1 MKRMLVNATQ
11 PEELRVALVDGQSIY
26 DFDLEQLGQER
37 KKSNIY
43 KAKVS
48 RIEPSLGAAF
58 VDFGAERHGFLPI
71 KEVAKDSSKNKKGK
85 QSINEYLSQGQEIIV
100 QVDKEERGNKGAALS
115 TFISLPGHYLVLMPN
130 SPEAGGVSRSLEGKD
145 RDQVRDNLRALNKPE
160 DMGVIVRT
168 AAAGISLEELQ
179 WDLDYLLGLWD
190 AIQEAN
196 QQRKAPFLIY
206 RDDDLITR
214 SLRDFLRDDIT
225 EVLIDTD
232 EAFEQAH
239 DFASR
244 LAPDF
249 IDRIKRYDESIPL
262 FTRYQIESQI
272 ETAYQ
277 REVTLENGGSISID
291 QTEALVCI
299 DINSAKATGGSDIE
313 ETAVKTN
320 LVAAK
325 EIAKQLRLRDV
336 GGLIVI
342 DFIDMQSFKNKR
354 AVEDMV
360 NKSIEIDRAKIQ
372 VGRISR
378 FGLLEMSRQRLRPSL
393 EERWTQDISSLS
405 TAVLRLIEEE
415 SSKKMSGE
423 VRAVVSSDMSVFL
436 LNERRGRINEIE
448 EKTKVRVVIVSDP
461 SRSDNRFEVT
471 RIKKNE
477 KSKETSYEIQE
488 SVSDEHSSNYKVT
501 KQEKAAVNFKPPKK
515 PKRKGKGFFRK
526 IIETITGEEDDNK
539 KESSK
544 SSTTRKNQPKR
555 RNPQQKRTAGSRP
568 RKSNNRN
575 PKKIVDKNKKNDNKT
590 PTKEVNKESNKKPSR
605 KATSNKASSNKSSD
619 TRKESKPKL
628 KSKEDTKPK
637 SNGPKESNKKL
648 PPVAKKGP
656 ISKNK
661 PEEKLKNKVEKK
673 DKVSSVKKET
683 EKKEKTPTTKKELEN
698 KEQSQ
703 KKKSGKDWG
712 VASNDPRKK

>member
-43 KAKVS
+43 KARVS
-48 RIEPSLGAAF
+48 RIEQSLGAAF

-71 KEVAKDSSKNKKGK
+71 KELAPEYLKNKRGK
-85 QSINEYLSQGQEIIV
+85 NNISECLTQGQEIIV

-130 SPEAGGVSRSLEGKD
+130 NSEAGGVSRSLEGKE
-145 RDQVRDNLRALNKPE
+145 RDKVRENLKALKRPDN
-160 DMGVIVRT
+160 MGVIVRT
-168 AAAGISLEELQ
+168 AAAGASLEELQ
-179 WDLDYLLGLWD
+179 WDLDYLLSIWD

-196 QQRKAPFLIY
+196 QQKKAPFLIY
-206 RDDDLITR
+206 RDDDLISR

-232 EAFEQAH
+232 EAFEQAQ

-244 LAPDF
+244 LTPEYLE
-249 IDRIKRYDESIPL
+249 RIKRYDESIPL

-277 REVTLENGGSISID
+277 REVTLQNGGSISID

-313 ETAVKTN
+313 ETALKTN
-320 LVAAK
+320 LEAAK

-336 GGLIVI
+336 GGLLVI

-448 EKTKVRVVIVSDP
+448 ERTDVRVVIVSDP
-461 SRSDNRFEVT
+461 SRADNRFEVT

-477 KSKETSYEIQE
+477 KSKESSYEIQE
-488 SVSDEHSSNYKVT
+488 SLNEDTNLGYKVS
-501 KQEKAAVNFKPPKK
+501 KQEKAAVSIKPPKK
-515 PKRKGKGFFRK
+515 PKKKGKGFIRK
-526 IIETITGEEDDNK
+526 IIETLTGEEDKSKNK
-539 KESSK
+539 KETKSK
-544 SSTTRKNQPKR
+544 SNQRKRKQTNKPRANKK
-555 RNPQQKRTAGSRP
+555 PHPRTANQR
-568 RKSNNRN
+568 
-575 PKKIVDKNKKNDNKT
+575 NKKAENSKDTKKKGNVKKAAQSKGKKEEKKT
-590 PTKEVNKESNKKPSR
+590 PASKTKKPTSQSKKPVKDKTDSNKKTLP
-605 KATSNKASSNKSSD
+605 KKKEQNKAAD
-619 TRKESKPKL
+619 KL
-628 KSKEDTKPK
+628 
-637 SNGPKESNKKL
+637 
-648 PPVAKKGP
+648 
-656 ISKNK
+656 
-661 PEEKLKNKVEKK
+661 EKK
-673 DKVSSVKKET
+673 DKKTPNKTKDKVEKQNVSLKES
-683 EKKEKTPTTKKELEN
+683 KEKEEPIKKVE
-698 KEQSQ
+698 

>member
-26 DFDLEQLGQER
+26 DFDLEQIGQER

-43 KAKVS
+43 KARVS
-48 RIEPSLGAAF
+48 RIEQSLGAAF

-71 KEVAKDSSKNKKGK
+71 KELAPEYLKNKRGK
-85 QSINEYLSQGQEIIV
+85 NNISDCLTQGQEIIV

-130 SPEAGGVSRSLEGKD
+130 NSEAGGVSRSLEGKE
-145 RDQVRDNLRALNKPE
+145 RDKVRENLKALKRPDN
-160 DMGVIVRT
+160 MGVIVRT
-168 AAAGISLEELQ
+168 AAAGASLEELQ
-179 WDLDYLLGLWD
+179 WDLDYLLNIWD

-206 RDDDLITR
+206 RDDDLISR

-232 EAFEQAH
+232 EAFEQAQ

-244 LAPDF
+244 LTPEYLE
-249 IDRIKRYDESIPL
+249 RIKRYDESIPL

-277 REVTLENGGSISID
+277 REVTLQNGGSISID

-313 ETAVKTN
+313 ETALKTN
-320 LVAAK
+320 LEAAK

-336 GGLIVI
+336 GGLLVI

-448 EKTKVRVVIVSDP
+448 ERTDVRVVIVSDP
-461 SRSDNRFEVT
+461 SRADNRFEVT

-477 KSKETSYEIQE
+477 KSTESSYEIQE
-488 SVSDEHSSNYKVT
+488 SLNEDTNLGYKVS
-501 KQEKAAVNFKPPKK
+501 KQEKAAVSIKPPKK
-515 PKRKGKGFFRK
+515 PKKKGKGFIRK
-526 IIETITGEEDDNK
+526 IIETLTGEEDESKNK
-539 KESSK
+539 KETKSK
-544 SSTTRKNQPKR
+544 SNQRKRKQTNKPRANKK
-555 RNPQQKRTAGSRP
+555 PHPRTANQR
-568 RKSNNRN
+568 
-575 PKKIVDKNKKNDNKT
+575 NKKAENSKDTKKKGNVKKAAQSKGKKEEKKT
-590 PTKEVNKESNKKPSR
+590 PASKAKKPTSQSKKPVKDKTDSNKKPLP
-605 KATSNKASSNKSSD
+605 KKKEQNKAPD
-619 TRKESKPKL
+619 
-628 KSKEDTKPK
+628 
-637 SNGPKESNKKL
+637 
-648 PPVAKKGP
+648 
-656 ISKNK
+656 
-661 PEEKLKNKVEKK
+661 KVEKK
-673 DKVSSVKKET
+673 DKKTPNKTKDKVEKQNVSLKES
-683 EKKEKTPTTKKELEN
+683 KEKEEPIKKVE
-698 KEQSQ
+698 

>member
-43 KAKVS
+43 KARVS
-48 RIEPSLGAAF
+48 RIEQSLGAAF

-71 KEVAKDSSKNKKGK
+71 KELAPEYLKNKRGK
-85 QSINEYLSQGQEIIV
+85 NNISDCLTQGQEIIV

-130 SPEAGGVSRSLEGKD
+130 NSEAGGVSRSLEGKE
-145 RDQVRDNLRALNKPE
+145 RDKVRENLKALKRPDN
-160 DMGVIVRT
+160 MGVIVRT
-168 AAAGISLEELQ
+168 AAAGASLEELQ
-179 WDLDYLLGLWD
+179 WDLDYLLSIWD

-206 RDDDLITR
+206 RDDDLISR

-232 EAFEQAH
+232 EAFEQAQ

-244 LAPDF
+244 LTPEYLE
-249 IDRIKRYDESIPL
+249 RIKRYDESIPL

-277 REVTLENGGSISID
+277 REVTLQNGGSISID

-313 ETAVKTN
+313 ETALKTN
-320 LVAAK
+320 LEAAK

-336 GGLIVI
+336 GGLLVI

-448 EKTKVRVVIVSDP
+448 ERTDVRVVIVSDP
-461 SRSDNRFEVT
+461 SRADNRFEVT

-477 KSKETSYEIQE
+477 KSKESSYEIQE
-488 SVSDEHSSNYKVT
+488 SLNEDTNLGYKVS
-501 KQEKAAVNFKPPKK
+501 KQEKAAVSIKPPKK
-515 PKRKGKGFFRK
+515 PKKKGKGFIRK
-526 IIETITGEEDDNK
+526 IIETLTGEEDKSKNK
-539 KESSK
+539 KETKSK
-544 SSTTRKNQPKR
+544 SNQRKRKQTNKPRANKK
-555 RNPQQKRTAGSRP
+555 PHPRTANQR
-568 RKSNNRN
+568 
-575 PKKIVDKNKKNDNKT
+575 NKKAENSKDTKKKGNVKKAAQSKGKKEEKKSPASKAKKPTSQSKKPVKDKT
-590 PTKEVNKESNKKPSR
+590 DSNKKPLP
-605 KATSNKASSNKSSD
+605 KKKEQNKAPD
-619 TRKESKPKL
+619 
-628 KSKEDTKPK
+628 
-637 SNGPKESNKKL
+637 
-648 PPVAKKGP
+648 
-656 ISKNK
+656 
-661 PEEKLKNKVEKK
+661 KVEKK
-673 DKVSSVKKET
+673 DKKTPNKTKDKVEKQNVSLKES
-683 EKKEKTPTTKKELEN
+683 KEKEEPIKKVE
-698 KEQSQ
+698 

>member
-26 DFDLEQLGQER
+26 DFDIEQIGQER

-43 KAKVS
+43 KARVS
-48 RIEPSLGAAF
+48 RIEQSLGAAF
-58 VDFGAERHGFLPI
+58 VDFGAERHGFLPM
-71 KEVAKDSSKNKKGK
+71 KELAPQYLKNKKGK
-85 QSINEYLSQGQEIIV
+85 NNISDCLTQGQEIIV

-130 SPEAGGVSRSLEGKD
+130 NAEAGGVSRSLEGKE
-145 RDQVRDNLRALNKPE
+145 RDKVRENLKALKRPDN
-160 DMGVIVRT
+160 MGIIVRT
-168 AAAGISLEELQ
+168 AAAGVSLEELQ
-179 WDLDYLLGLWD
+179 WDLDYLLSIWD

-206 RDDDLITR
+206 RDDDLISR

-232 EAFEQAH
+232 EAFEQAQ

-244 LAPDF
+244 LAPEYLE
-249 IDRIKRYDESIPL
+249 RIKRYDESIPL

-277 REVTLENGGSISID
+277 REVTLQNGGSISID

-313 ETAVKTN
+313 ETALKTN
-320 LVAAK
+320 LEAAK

-336 GGLIVI
+336 GGLLVI

-423 VRAVVSSDMSVFL
+423 VRAIVSSDMSVFL

-448 EKTKVRVVIVSDP
+448 ERTNVRVVIVSDP
-461 SRSDNRFEVT
+461 SRADNRFEVT
-471 RIKKNE
+471 RIKKNK
-477 KSKETSYEIQE
+477 KSSQKSSYEIQE
-488 SVSDEHSSNYKVT
+488 NLNEDTKLEYKT
-501 KQEKAAVNFKPPKK
+501 SKQEKAAVNIKPPKK
-515 PKRKGKGFFRK
+515 PKKKGKGFIRK
-526 IIETITGEEDDNK
+526 IIETLTGEENKNKSK
-539 KESSK
+539 KE
-544 SSTTRKNQPKR
+544 TTP
-555 RNPQQKRTAGSRP
+555 
-568 RKSNNRN
+568 KSNQRKRKQ
-575 PKKIVDKNKKNDNKT
+575 PNK
-590 PTKEVNKESNKKPSR
+590 PRSNKKPQPR
-605 KATSNKASSNKSSD
+605 NINQKNKKAEN
-619 TRKESKPKL
+619 SK
-628 KSKEDTKPK
+628 DTKK
-637 SNGPKESNKKL
+637 KGNVKKAAQSKGKKEEKKIPASKAKKPTSQSKKPVKDKTDSNKKPL
-648 PPVAKKGP
+648 PKK
-656 ISKNK
+656 KEQNK
-661 PEEKLKNKVEKK
+661 VPDKVEKK
-673 DKVSSVKKET
+673 DKKTSNKTTDKVEKQNVSLKES
-683 EKKEKTPTTKKELEN
+683 KEKGEPIKKVE
-698 KEQSQ
+698 

>member
-26 DFDLEQLGQER
+26 DFDLEQIGQER

-43 KAKVS
+43 KARVS
-48 RIEPSLGAAF
+48 RIEQSLGAAF

-71 KEVAKDSSKNKKGK
+71 KELAPEYLKNKRGK
-85 QSINEYLSQGQEIIV
+85 NNISDCLTQGQEIIV

-130 SPEAGGVSRSLEGKD
+130 NSEAGGVSRSLEGKE
-145 RDQVRDNLRALNKPE
+145 RDKVRENLKALKRPDN
-160 DMGVIVRT
+160 MGVIVRT
-168 AAAGISLEELQ
+168 AASGASLEELQ
-179 WDLDYLLGLWD
+179 WDLDYLLNIWD

-206 RDDDLITR
+206 RDDDLISR

-232 EAFEQAH
+232 EAFEQAQ

-244 LAPDF
+244 LTPEYLE
-249 IDRIKRYDESIPL
+249 RIKRYDESIPL

-277 REVTLENGGSISID
+277 REVTLQNGGSISID

-313 ETAVKTN
+313 ETALKTN
-320 LVAAK
+320 LEAAK

-336 GGLIVI
+336 GGLLVI

-448 EKTKVRVVIVSDP
+448 ERTDVRVVIVSDP
-461 SRSDNRFEVT
+461 SRADNRFEVT

-477 KSKETSYEIQE
+477 KSKESSYEIQE
-488 SVSDEHSSNYKVT
+488 SLNEDTNLGYKVS
-501 KQEKAAVNFKPPKK
+501 KQEKAAVSIKPPKK
-515 PKRKGKGFFRK
+515 PKIKGKGFIRK
-526 IIETITGEEDDNK
+526 IIETLTGEEDKSKNK
-539 KESSK
+539 KETKSK
-544 SSTTRKNQPKR
+544 SNQRKRKQTNKPRANKK
-555 RNPQQKRTAGSRP
+555 PHPRTANQR
-568 RKSNNRN
+568 
-575 PKKIVDKNKKNDNKT
+575 NKKAENSKDTKKKRNVKKAAQSKGKKEEKKT
-590 PTKEVNKESNKKPSR
+590 PASKAKKPTSQSKKPVKDKADSNKKPLP
-605 KATSNKASSNKSSD
+605 KNKEQNKAPD
-619 TRKESKPKL
+619 
-628 KSKEDTKPK
+628 
-637 SNGPKESNKKL
+637 
-648 PPVAKKGP
+648 
-656 ISKNK
+656 
-661 PEEKLKNKVEKK
+661 KVEKK
-673 DKVSSVKKET
+673 DKKTPNKTKDKVEKQNVSLKES
-683 EKKEKTPTTKKELEN
+683 KEKEEPIKKVE
-698 KEQSQ
+698 

-712 VASNDPRKK
+712 VASNDPRKN

>member
-26 DFDLEQLGQER
+26 DFDLEQIGQER

-43 KAKVS
+43 KARVS
-48 RIEPSLGAAF
+48 RIEQSLGAAF

-71 KEVAKDSSKNKKGK
+71 KELAPEYLKNKRGK
-85 QSINEYLSQGQEIIV
+85 NNISDCLTQGQEIIV

-130 SPEAGGVSRSLEGKD
+130 NSEAGGVSRSLEGKE
-145 RDQVRDNLRALNKPE
+145 RDKVRENLKALKRPDN
-160 DMGVIVRT
+160 MGVIVRT
-168 AAAGISLEELQ
+168 AAAGASLEELQ
-179 WDLDYLLGLWD
+179 WDLDYLLNIWD

-206 RDDDLITR
+206 RDDDLISR

-232 EAFEQAH
+232 EAFEQAQ

-244 LAPDF
+244 LTPEYLE
-249 IDRIKRYDESIPL
+249 RIKRYDESIPL

-277 REVTLENGGSISID
+277 REVTLQNGGSISID

-313 ETAVKTN
+313 ETALKTN
-320 LVAAK
+320 LEAAK

-336 GGLIVI
+336 GGLLVI

-448 EKTKVRVVIVSDP
+448 ERTDVRVVIVSDP
-461 SRSDNRFEVT
+461 SRADNRFEVT
-471 RIKKNE
+471 IIKKNE
-477 KSKETSYEIQE
+477 KSTESSYEIQE
-488 SVSDEHSSNYKVT
+488 SLNEDTNLGYKVS
-501 KQEKAAVNFKPPKK
+501 KQEKAAVSIKPPKK
-515 PKRKGKGFFRK
+515 PKKKGKGFIRK
-526 IIETITGEEDDNK
+526 IIETLTGEEDKSKNK
-539 KESSK
+539 KETKSK
-544 SSTTRKNQPKR
+544 SNQRKRKQANKPRANKK
-555 RNPQQKRTAGSRP
+555 PHPRTANQR
-568 RKSNNRN
+568 
-575 PKKIVDKNKKNDNKT
+575 NKKAENSKDTKKKGNVKKAAQSKGKKEEKKT
-590 PTKEVNKESNKKPSR
+590 PASKAKKPTSQSKKPVKDKTDSNKKPLP
-605 KATSNKASSNKSSD
+605 KKKEQNKAPD
-619 TRKESKPKL
+619 
-628 KSKEDTKPK
+628 
-637 SNGPKESNKKL
+637 
-648 PPVAKKGP
+648 
-656 ISKNK
+656 
-661 PEEKLKNKVEKK
+661 KVEKK
-673 DKVSSVKKET
+673 DKKTPNKTKDKVEKQNVSLKES
-683 EKKEKTPTTKKELEN
+683 KEKEEPIKKVE
-698 KEQSQ
+698 

>member
-43 KAKVS
+43 KARVS
-48 RIEPSLGAAF
+48 RIEQSLGAAF

-71 KEVAKDSSKNKKGK
+71 KELAPEYLKNKRGK
-85 QSINEYLSQGQEIIV
+85 NNISDCLTQGQEIIV

-130 SPEAGGVSRSLEGKD
+130 NSEAGGVSRSLEGKE
-145 RDQVRDNLRALNKPE
+145 RDKVRENLKALKRPDN
-160 DMGVIVRT
+160 MGVIVRT
-168 AAAGISLEELQ
+168 AAAGASLEELQ
-179 WDLDYLLGLWD
+179 WDLDYLLSIWD

-206 RDDDLITR
+206 RDDDLISR

-232 EAFEQAH
+232 EAFEQAQ

-244 LAPDF
+244 LTPEYLE
-249 IDRIKRYDESIPL
+249 RIKRYDESIPL

-277 REVTLENGGSISID
+277 REVTLQNGGSISID

-313 ETAVKTN
+313 ETALKTN
-320 LVAAK
+320 LEAAK

-336 GGLIVI
+336 GGLLVI

-448 EKTKVRVVIVSDP
+448 ERTDVRVVIVSDP
-461 SRSDNRFEVT
+461 SRADNRFEVT

-477 KSKETSYEIQE
+477 KSKESSYEIQE
-488 SVSDEHSSNYKVT
+488 SLNEDTNLGYKVS
-501 KQEKAAVNFKPPKK
+501 KQEKAAVSIKPPKK
-515 PKRKGKGFFRK
+515 PKKKGKGFIRK
-526 IIETITGEEDDNK
+526 IIETLTGEEDKSKNK
-539 KESSK
+539 KETKLK
-544 SSTTRKNQPKR
+544 SNQRKRKQTNKPRANKK
-555 RNPQQKRTAGSRP
+555 PHPRTANQR
-568 RKSNNRN
+568 
-575 PKKIVDKNKKNDNKT
+575 NKKAENSKDTKKKGNVKKAAQSKGKKEEKKT
-590 PTKEVNKESNKKPSR
+590 PASKAKKPTSQSKKPVKDKTDSNKKPLP
-605 KATSNKASSNKSSD
+605 KKKEQNKAPD
-619 TRKESKPKL
+619 
-628 KSKEDTKPK
+628 
-637 SNGPKESNKKL
+637 
-648 PPVAKKGP
+648 
-656 ISKNK
+656 
-661 PEEKLKNKVEKK
+661 KVEKK
-673 DKVSSVKKET
+673 DKKTPNKTKDKVEKQNVSLKES
-683 EKKEKTPTTKKELEN
+683 KEKEEPIKKVE
-698 KEQSQ
+698 

>member
-43 KAKVS
+43 KARVS
-48 RIEPSLGAAF
+48 RIEQSLGAAF

-71 KEVAKDSSKNKKGK
+71 KELAPEYLKNKRGK
-85 QSINEYLSQGQEIIV
+85 NNISDCLTQGQEIIV

-130 SPEAGGVSRSLEGKD
+130 NSEAGGVSRSLEGKE
-145 RDQVRDNLRALNKPE
+145 RDKVRENLKALKRPDN
-160 DMGVIVRT
+160 MGVIVRT
-168 AAAGISLEELQ
+168 AAAGASLEELQ
-179 WDLDYLLGLWD
+179 WDLDYLLSIWD

-206 RDDDLITR
+206 RDDDLISR

-232 EAFEQAH
+232 EAFEQAQ

-244 LAPDF
+244 LTPEYLE
-249 IDRIKRYDESIPL
+249 RIKRYDESIPL

-277 REVTLENGGSISID
+277 REVTLQNGGSISID

-313 ETAVKTN
+313 ETALKTN
-320 LVAAK
+320 LEAAK

-336 GGLIVI
+336 GGLLVI

-448 EKTKVRVVIVSDP
+448 ERTDVRVVIVSDP
-461 SRSDNRFEVT
+461 SRADNRFEVT

-477 KSKETSYEIQE
+477 KSKESSYEIQE
-488 SVSDEHSSNYKVT
+488 SLNEDTNLGYKVS
-501 KQEKAAVNFKPPKK
+501 KQEKAAVSIKPPKK
-515 PKRKGKGFFRK
+515 PKKKGKGFIRK
-526 IIETITGEEDDNK
+526 IIETLTGEEDKSKNK
-539 KESSK
+539 KETKSK
-544 SSTTRKNQPKR
+544 SNQRKRKQTNKPRANKK
-555 RNPQQKRTAGSRP
+555 PHPRTANQRNKKAENSKDTKK
-568 RKSNNRN
+568 KSNV
-575 PKKIVDKNKKNDNKT
+575 KKAAQSKGKKEEKKT
-590 PTKEVNKESNKKPSR
+590 PASKTKKPTSQSKKPVKDKTDSNKKPLPKKKEQNKTPD
-605 KATSNKASSNKSSD
+605 KA
-619 TRKESKPKL
+619 
-628 KSKEDTKPK
+628 
-637 SNGPKESNKKL
+637 
-648 PPVAKKGP
+648 
-656 ISKNK
+656 
-661 PEEKLKNKVEKK
+661 EKK
-673 DKVSSVKKET
+673 DKKTPNKTKDKVEKQNVSLKES
-683 EKKEKTPTTKKELEN
+683 KEKEEPIKKVE
-698 KEQSQ
+698 

>member
-26 DFDLEQLGQER
+26 DFDLEQIGQER

-43 KAKVS
+43 KARVS
-48 RIEPSLGAAF
+48 RIEQSLGAAF

-71 KEVAKDSSKNKKGK
+71 KELAPEYLKNKRGK
-85 QSINEYLSQGQEIIV
+85 NNISDCLTQGQEIIV

-130 SPEAGGVSRSLEGKD
+130 NSEAGGVSRSLEGKE
-145 RDQVRDNLRALNKPE
+145 RDKVRENLKALKRPDN
-160 DMGVIVRT
+160 MGVIVRT
-168 AAAGISLEELQ
+168 AAAGASLEELQ
-179 WDLDYLLGLWD
+179 WDLDYLLSIWD

-206 RDDDLITR
+206 RDDDLISR

-232 EAFEQAH
+232 EAFEQAQ

-244 LAPDF
+244 LTPEYLE
-249 IDRIKRYDESIPL
+249 RIKRYDESIPL

-277 REVTLENGGSISID
+277 REVTLQNGGSISID

-313 ETAVKTN
+313 ETALKTN
-320 LVAAK
+320 LEAAK

-336 GGLIVI
+336 GGLLVI

-448 EKTKVRVVIVSDP
+448 ERTDVRVVIVSDP
-461 SRSDNRFEVT
+461 SRADNRFEVT

-477 KSKETSYEIQE
+477 KSKESSYEIQE
-488 SVSDEHSSNYKVT
+488 SLNEDTNLGYKIS
-501 KQEKAAVNFKPPKK
+501 KQEKAAVSIKPPKK
-515 PKRKGKGFFRK
+515 PKKKGKGFIRK
-526 IIETITGEEDDNK
+526 ILETLTGEEDNSKNK
-539 KESSK
+539 KETKSK
-544 SSTTRKNQPKR
+544 SNQRKRKQTNKPRANKK
-555 RNPQQKRTAGSRP
+555 PHPRTANQRNKKAENSKDTKK
-568 RKSNNRN
+568 KSNV
-575 PKKIVDKNKKNDNKT
+575 KKAAQSKGKKEEKKT
-590 PTKEVNKESNKKPSR
+590 PTSKAKKPTSQSKKPVKDKADSNKKPLP
-605 KATSNKASSNKSSD
+605 KNKEQNKAPD
-619 TRKESKPKL
+619 
-628 KSKEDTKPK
+628 
-637 SNGPKESNKKL
+637 
-648 PPVAKKGP
+648 
-656 ISKNK
+656 
-661 PEEKLKNKVEKK
+661 KVEKK
-673 DKVSSVKKET
+673 DKKTPNKTKDKVEKQNVSLKES
-683 EKKEKTPTTKKELEN
+683 KEKEEPIKKVE
-698 KEQSQ
+698 

>member
-43 KAKVS
+43 KARVS
-48 RIEPSLGAAF
+48 RIEQSLGAAF

-71 KEVAKDSSKNKKGK
+71 KELAPEYLKNKRGK
-85 QSINEYLSQGQEIIV
+85 NNISDCLTQGQEIIV

-130 SPEAGGVSRSLEGKD
+130 NSEAGGVSRSLEGKE
-145 RDQVRDNLRALNKPE
+145 RDKVRENLKALKRPDN
-160 DMGVIVRT
+160 MGVIVRT
-168 AAAGISLEELQ
+168 AAAGASLEELQ
-179 WDLDYLLGLWD
+179 WDLDYLLSIWD

-196 QQRKAPFLIY
+196 QQKKAPFLIY
-206 RDDDLITR
+206 RDDDLISR

-232 EAFEQAH
+232 EAFEQAQ

-244 LAPDF
+244 LTPEYLE
-249 IDRIKRYDESIPL
+249 RIKRYDESIPL

-277 REVTLENGGSISID
+277 REVTLQNGGSISID

-313 ETAVKTN
+313 ETALKTN
-320 LVAAK
+320 LEAAK

-336 GGLIVI
+336 GGLLVI

-448 EKTKVRVVIVSDP
+448 ERTDVRVVIVSDP
-461 SRSDNRFEVT
+461 SRADNRFEVT

-477 KSKETSYEIQE
+477 KSKESSYEIQE
-488 SVSDEHSSNYKVT
+488 SLNEDTNLGYKVS
-501 KQEKAAVNFKPPKK
+501 KQEKAAVSIKPPKK
-515 PKRKGKGFFRK
+515 PKKKGKGFIRK
-526 IIETITGEEDDNK
+526 IIETLTGEEDKSKNK
-539 KESSK
+539 KETKSK
-544 SSTTRKNQPKR
+544 SNQRKRKQTNKPRANKK
-555 RNPQQKRTAGSRP
+555 PHPRTANQR
-568 RKSNNRN
+568 
-575 PKKIVDKNKKNDNKT
+575 NKKAENSKDTKKKGNVKKAAQSKGKKEEKKT
-590 PTKEVNKESNKKPSR
+590 PASKAKKPTSQSKKPVKDKTDSNKKPLP
-605 KATSNKASSNKSSD
+605 KKKEQNKAPD
-619 TRKESKPKL
+619 
-628 KSKEDTKPK
+628 
-637 SNGPKESNKKL
+637 
-648 PPVAKKGP
+648 
-656 ISKNK
+656 
-661 PEEKLKNKVEKK
+661 KVEKK
-673 DKVSSVKKET
+673 DKKTPNKTKDRVEKQNVSLKES
-683 EKKEKTPTTKKELEN
+683 KEKEEPIKKVE
-698 KEQSQ
+698 

>member
-26 DFDLEQLGQER
+26 DFDLEQIGQER

-43 KAKVS
+43 KARVS
-48 RIEPSLGAAF
+48 RIEQSLGAAF

-71 KEVAKDSSKNKKGK
+71 KELAPEYLKNKRGK
-85 QSINEYLSQGQEIIV
+85 NNISDCLTQRQEIIV

-130 SPEAGGVSRSLEGKD
+130 NSEAGGVSRSLEGKE
-145 RDQVRDNLRALNKPE
+145 RDKVRENLKALKRPDN
-160 DMGVIVRT
+160 MGVIVRT
-168 AAAGISLEELQ
+168 AAAGASLEELQ
-179 WDLDYLLGLWD
+179 WDLDYLLNIWD

-206 RDDDLITR
+206 RDDDLISR

-232 EAFEQAH
+232 EAFEQAQ

-244 LAPDF
+244 LTPEYLE
-249 IDRIKRYDESIPL
+249 RIKRYDESIPL

-277 REVTLENGGSISID
+277 REVTLQNGGSISID

-313 ETAVKTN
+313 ETALKTN
-320 LVAAK
+320 LEAAK

-336 GGLIVI
+336 GGLLVI

-448 EKTKVRVVIVSDP
+448 ERTDVRVVIVSDP
-461 SRSDNRFEVT
+461 SRADNRFEVT

-477 KSKETSYEIQE
+477 KSKESSYEIQE
-488 SVSDEHSSNYKVT
+488 SLNEDSNLGYKVS
-501 KQEKAAVNFKPPKK
+501 KQEKAAVSIKPPKK
-515 PKRKGKGFFRK
+515 PKKKGKGFIRK
-526 IIETITGEEDDNK
+526 IIETLTGEEDKSKNK
-539 KESSK
+539 KETKSK
-544 SSTTRKNQPKR
+544 SNQRKRKQANKPRANKK
-555 RNPQQKRTAGSRP
+555 PHPRTANQR
-568 RKSNNRN
+568 
-575 PKKIVDKNKKNDNKT
+575 NKKAENSKDTKKKGNVKKAAQSKGKKEEKKT
-590 PTKEVNKESNKKPSR
+590 PASKAKKPTSQSKKPVKDKTDSNKKPLP
-605 KATSNKASSNKSSD
+605 KKKEQNKAPD
-619 TRKESKPKL
+619 
-628 KSKEDTKPK
+628 
-637 SNGPKESNKKL
+637 
-648 PPVAKKGP
+648 
-656 ISKNK
+656 
-661 PEEKLKNKVEKK
+661 KVEKK
-673 DKVSSVKKET
+673 DRKTPSKAKDKVEKQNVSLKES
-683 EKKEKTPTTKKELEN
+683 KEKEEPIKRVE
-698 KEQSQ
+698 

>member
-43 KAKVS
+43 KARVS
-48 RIEPSLGAAF
+48 RIEQSLGAAF

-71 KEVAKDSSKNKKGK
+71 KELAPEYLKNKRGK
-85 QSINEYLSQGQEIIV
+85 NNISDCLTQGQEIIV

-130 SPEAGGVSRSLEGKD
+130 NSEAGGVSRSLEGKE
-145 RDQVRDNLRALNKPE
+145 RDKVRENLKALKRPDN
-160 DMGVIVRT
+160 MGVIVRT
-168 AAAGISLEELQ
+168 AAAGASLEELQ
-179 WDLDYLLGLWD
+179 WDLDYLLSIWD

-206 RDDDLITR
+206 RDDDLISR

-232 EAFEQAH
+232 EAFEQAQ

-244 LAPDF
+244 LTPEYLE
-249 IDRIKRYDESIPL
+249 RIKRYDESIPL

-277 REVTLENGGSISID
+277 REVTLQNGGSISID

-313 ETAVKTN
+313 ETALKTN
-320 LVAAK
+320 LEAAK

-336 GGLIVI
+336 GGLLVI

-448 EKTKVRVVIVSDP
+448 ERTDVRVVIVSDP
-461 SRSDNRFEVT
+461 SRADNRFEVT

-477 KSKETSYEIQE
+477 KSKESSYEIQE
-488 SVSDEHSSNYKVT
+488 SLNEDTNLGYKVS
-501 KQEKAAVNFKPPKK
+501 KQEKAAVSIKPPKK
-515 PKRKGKGFFRK
+515 PKKKGKGFIRK
-526 IIETITGEEDDNK
+526 IIETLTGEEDKSKNK
-539 KESSK
+539 KETKLK
-544 SSTTRKNQPKR
+544 SNQRKRKQTNKPRANKK
-555 RNPQQKRTAGSRP
+555 PHPRTANQR
-568 RKSNNRN
+568 
-575 PKKIVDKNKKNDNKT
+575 NKKAENSKDSKKKGNVKKAAQSKGKKEEKKT
-590 PTKEVNKESNKKPSR
+590 PASKAKKPTSQSKKPVKDKTDSNKKPLP
-605 KATSNKASSNKSSD
+605 KKKEQNKAPD
-619 TRKESKPKL
+619 
-628 KSKEDTKPK
+628 
-637 SNGPKESNKKL
+637 
-648 PPVAKKGP
+648 
-656 ISKNK
+656 
-661 PEEKLKNKVEKK
+661 KVEKK
-673 DKVSSVKKET
+673 DKKTPNKTKDKVEKQNVSLKES
-683 EKKEKTPTTKKELEN
+683 KEKEEPIKKVE
-698 KEQSQ
+698 

>member
-43 KAKVS
+43 KARVS
-48 RIEPSLGAAF
+48 RIEQSLGAAF

-71 KEVAKDSSKNKKGK
+71 KELAPEYLKNKRGK
-85 QSINEYLSQGQEIIV
+85 NNISDCLTQGQEIIV

-130 SPEAGGVSRSLEGKD
+130 NSEAGGVSRSLEGKE
-145 RDQVRDNLRALNKPE
+145 RDKVRENLKALKRPDN
-160 DMGVIVRT
+160 MGVIVRT
-168 AAAGISLEELQ
+168 AAAGASLEELQ
-179 WDLDYLLGLWD
+179 WDLDYLLSIWD

-206 RDDDLITR
+206 RDDDLISR

-232 EAFEQAH
+232 EAFEQAQ

-244 LAPDF
+244 LTPEYLE
-249 IDRIKRYDESIPL
+249 RIKRYDESIPL

-277 REVTLENGGSISID
+277 REVTLQNGGSISID

-313 ETAVKTN
+313 ETALKTN
-320 LVAAK
+320 LEAAK

-336 GGLIVI
+336 GGLLVI

-448 EKTKVRVVIVSDP
+448 ERTDVRVVIVSDP
-461 SRSDNRFEVT
+461 SRADNRFEVT

-477 KSKETSYEIQE
+477 KSKESSYEIQE
-488 SVSDEHSSNYKVT
+488 SLNEDTNLGYKVS
-501 KQEKAAVNFKPPKK
+501 KQEKAAVSIKPPKK
-515 PKRKGKGFFRK
+515 PKKKGKGFIRK
-526 IIETITGEEDDNK
+526 IIETLTGEEDKSKNK
-539 KESSK
+539 KETKSK
-544 SSTTRKNQPKR
+544 SNQRKRKQTNKPRANKK
-555 RNPQQKRTAGSRP
+555 PHPRTANQR
-568 RKSNNRN
+568 
-575 PKKIVDKNKKNDNKT
+575 NKKAENSKDTKKKGNVKKAAQSKGKKEEKKT
-590 PTKEVNKESNKKPSR
+590 PASKAKKPISQSKKPVKDKADSNKKPLP
-605 KATSNKASSNKSSD
+605 KKKEQNKALD
-619 TRKESKPKL
+619 
-628 KSKEDTKPK
+628 
-637 SNGPKESNKKL
+637 
-648 PPVAKKGP
+648 
-656 ISKNK
+656 
-661 PEEKLKNKVEKK
+661 KVEKK
-673 DKVSSVKKET
+673 DKKTPNKTTNKVEKQNVSLKES
-683 EKKEKTPTTKKELEN
+683 KEKEEPIKKVE
-698 KEQSQ
+698 

>member
-26 DFDLEQLGQER
+26 DFDLEQIGQER

-43 KAKVS
+43 KARVS
-48 RIEPSLGAAF
+48 RIEQSLGAAF

-71 KEVAKDSSKNKKGK
+71 KELAPEYLKNKRGK
-85 QSINEYLSQGQEIIV
+85 NNISDCLTQGQEIIV

-130 SPEAGGVSRSLEGKD
+130 NSEAGGVSRSLEGKE
-145 RDQVRDNLRALNKPE
+145 RDKVRENLKALKRPDN
-160 DMGVIVRT
+160 MGVIVRT
-168 AAAGISLEELQ
+168 AAAGASLEELQ
-179 WDLDYLLGLWD
+179 WDLDYLLNIWD

-206 RDDDLITR
+206 RDDDLISR

-232 EAFEQAH
+232 EAFEQAQ

-244 LAPDF
+244 LTPEYLE
-249 IDRIKRYDESIPL
+249 RIKRYDESIPL

-277 REVTLENGGSISID
+277 REVTLQNGGSISID

-313 ETAVKTN
+313 ETALKTN
-320 LVAAK
+320 LEAAK

-336 GGLIVI
+336 GGLLVI

-448 EKTKVRVVIVSDP
+448 ERTDVRVVIVSDP
-461 SRSDNRFEVT
+461 SRADNRFEVT

-477 KSKETSYEIQE
+477 KSKESSYEIQE
-488 SVSDEHSSNYKVT
+488 SLNEDTNLGYKVS
-501 KQEKAAVNFKPPKK
+501 KQEKAAVSIKPPKK
-515 PKRKGKGFFRK
+515 PKIKGKGFIRK
-526 IIETITGEEDDNK
+526 IIETLTGEEDKSKNK
-539 KESSK
+539 KETKSK
-544 SSTTRKNQPKR
+544 SNQRKRKQTNKPRANKK
-555 RNPQQKRTAGSRP
+555 PHPRTANQR
-568 RKSNNRN
+568 
-575 PKKIVDKNKKNDNKT
+575 NKKAENSKDTKKKRNVKKAAQSKGKKEEKKT
-590 PTKEVNKESNKKPSR
+590 PASKAKKPTSQSKKPVKDKVDSNKKPLP
-605 KATSNKASSNKSSD
+605 KKKEQNKAPD
-619 TRKESKPKL
+619 
-628 KSKEDTKPK
+628 
-637 SNGPKESNKKL
+637 
-648 PPVAKKGP
+648 
-656 ISKNK
+656 
-661 PEEKLKNKVEKK
+661 KVEKK
-673 DKVSSVKKET
+673 DRKTPNKAKDKVEKQNVSLKES
-683 EKKEKTPTTKKELEN
+683 KEKEEPIKKVE
-698 KEQSQ
+698 

-712 VASNDPRKK
+712 VASNDPRKN

>member
-26 DFDLEQLGQER
+26 DFDLEQIGQER

-43 KAKVS
+43 KARVS
-48 RIEPSLGAAF
+48 RIEQSLGAAF

-71 KEVAKDSSKNKKGK
+71 KELAPEYLKNKRGK
-85 QSINEYLSQGQEIIV
+85 NNISDCLTQGQEIIV

-130 SPEAGGVSRSLEGKD
+130 NSEAGGVSRSLEGKE
-145 RDQVRDNLRALNKPE
+145 RDKVRENLKALKRPDN
-160 DMGVIVRT
+160 MGVIVRT
-168 AAAGISLEELQ
+168 AAAGASLEELQ
-179 WDLDYLLGLWD
+179 WDLDYLLNIWD

-206 RDDDLITR
+206 RDDDLISR

-232 EAFEQAH
+232 EAFEQAQ

-244 LAPDF
+244 LTPEYLE
-249 IDRIKRYDESIPL
+249 RIKRYDESIPL

-277 REVTLENGGSISID
+277 REVTLQNGGSISID

-313 ETAVKTN
+313 ETALKTN
-320 LVAAK
+320 LEAAK

-336 GGLIVI
+336 GGLLVI

-448 EKTKVRVVIVSDP
+448 ERTDVRVVIVSDP
-461 SRSDNRFEVT
+461 SRADNRFEVT

-477 KSKETSYEIQE
+477 KSKKSSYEIQE
-488 SVSDEHSSNYKVT
+488 SLNEDTNLGYKVS
-501 KQEKAAVNFKPPKK
+501 KQEKAAVSIKPPKK
-515 PKRKGKGFFRK
+515 PKKKGKGFIRK
-526 IIETITGEEDDNK
+526 IIETLTGEEDKSKSKKETKSKTNQRKRKQTNKPRANK
-539 KESSK
+539 K
-544 SSTTRKNQPKR
+544 PH
-555 RNPQQKRTAGSRP
+555 PRTANQR
-568 RKSNNRN
+568 
-575 PKKIVDKNKKNDNKT
+575 NKKAENSKDTKKKGNVKKAAQSKGKKEEKKT
-590 PTKEVNKESNKKPSR
+590 PASKAKKPTSQSKKPVKDKTDSNKKPLP
-605 KATSNKASSNKSSD
+605 KKKEQNKAPD
-619 TRKESKPKL
+619 
-628 KSKEDTKPK
+628 
-637 SNGPKESNKKL
+637 
-648 PPVAKKGP
+648 
-656 ISKNK
+656 
-661 PEEKLKNKVEKK
+661 KVEKK
-673 DKVSSVKKET
+673 DKKTPNKTSNKTKDKVEKQNVSLKVSKEKEEPVKKVE
-683 EKKEKTPTTKKELEN
+683 
-698 KEQSQ
+698 
-703 KKKSGKDWG
+703 KKKSAKDWG

>member
-43 KAKVS
+43 KARVS
-48 RIEPSLGAAF
+48 RIEQSLGAAF

-71 KEVAKDSSKNKKGK
+71 KELAPEYLKNKRGK
-85 QSINEYLSQGQEIIV
+85 NNISDCLTQGQEIIV

-130 SPEAGGVSRSLEGKD
+130 NSEAGGVSRSLEGKE
-145 RDQVRDNLRALNKPE
+145 RDKVRENLKALKRPDN
-160 DMGVIVRT
+160 MGVIVRT
-168 AAAGISLEELQ
+168 AAAGASLEELQ
-179 WDLDYLLGLWD
+179 WDLDYLLSIWD

-206 RDDDLITR
+206 RDDDLISR

-232 EAFEQAH
+232 EAFEQAQ

-244 LAPDF
+244 LTPEYLE
-249 IDRIKRYDESIPL
+249 RIKRYDESIPL

-277 REVTLENGGSISID
+277 REVTLQNGGSISID

-313 ETAVKTN
+313 ETALKTN
-320 LVAAK
+320 LEAAK

-336 GGLIVI
+336 GGLLVI

-448 EKTKVRVVIVSDP
+448 ERTDVRVVIVSDP
-461 SRSDNRFEVT
+461 SRADNRFEVT

-477 KSKETSYEIQE
+477 KSKESSYEIQE
-488 SVSDEHSSNYKVT
+488 SLNEDTNLGYKVS
-501 KQEKAAVNFKPPKK
+501 KQEKAAVSIKPPKK
-515 PKRKGKGFFRK
+515 PKKKGKGFIRK
-526 IIETITGEEDDNK
+526 IIETLTGEEDKSKNK
-539 KESSK
+539 KETKSKSNQRKRKQTNKPRANKKPHPRTANQRNKKAENSKDTKKKGNVKKAAQSKGKKEEKKTPSSK
-544 SSTTRKNQPKR
+544 
-555 RNPQQKRTAGSRP
+555 A
-568 RKSNNRN
+568 
-575 PKKIVDKNKKNDNKT
+575 KKPTSQSKKPVKDKTD
-590 PTKEVNKESNKKPSR
+590 SNKKPLP
-605 KATSNKASSNKSSD
+605 KKKEQNKVPD
-619 TRKESKPKL
+619 
-628 KSKEDTKPK
+628 
-637 SNGPKESNKKL
+637 
-648 PPVAKKGP
+648 
-656 ISKNK
+656 
-661 PEEKLKNKVEKK
+661 KVEKK
-673 DKVSSVKKET
+673 DKKTPNKTKDKVEKQNVSLKES
-683 EKKEKTPTTKKELEN
+683 KEKEEPIKKVE
-698 KEQSQ
+698 

>member
-43 KAKVS
+43 KARVS
-48 RIEPSLGAAF
+48 RIEQSLGAAF

-71 KEVAKDSSKNKKGK
+71 KELAPEYLKNKRGK
-85 QSINEYLSQGQEIIV
+85 NNISDCLTQGQEIIV

-130 SPEAGGVSRSLEGKD
+130 NSEAGGVSRSLEGKE
-145 RDQVRDNLRALNKPE
+145 RDKVRENLKALKRPDN
-160 DMGVIVRT
+160 MGVIVRT
-168 AAAGISLEELQ
+168 AAAGASLEELQ
-179 WDLDYLLGLWD
+179 WDLDYLLSIWD

-206 RDDDLITR
+206 RDDDLISR

-232 EAFEQAH
+232 EAFEQAQ

-244 LAPDF
+244 LTPEYLE
-249 IDRIKRYDESIPL
+249 RIKRYDESIPL

-277 REVTLENGGSISID
+277 REVTLQNGGSISID

-313 ETAVKTN
+313 ETALKTN
-320 LVAAK
+320 LEAAK

-336 GGLIVI
+336 GGLLVI

-448 EKTKVRVVIVSDP
+448 ERTDVRVVIVSDP
-461 SRSDNRFEVT
+461 SRADNRFEVT

-477 KSKETSYEIQE
+477 KSKESSYEIQE
-488 SVSDEHSSNYKVT
+488 SLNEDTNLGYKVS
-501 KQEKAAVNFKPPKK
+501 KQEKAAVSIKPPKK
-515 PKRKGKGFFRK
+515 PKKKGKGFIRK
-526 IIETITGEEDDNK
+526 LIETLTGEEDKSKNK
-539 KESSK
+539 KETKSK
-544 SSTTRKNQPKR
+544 SNQRKRKQTNKPRANKK
-555 RNPQQKRTAGSRP
+555 PHPRTANQR
-568 RKSNNRN
+568 
-575 PKKIVDKNKKNDNKT
+575 NKKAENSKDTKKKGNVKKAAQSKGKKEEKKT
-590 PTKEVNKESNKKPSR
+590 PASKAKKPTSQSKKPVKDKTDSNKKPLP
-605 KATSNKASSNKSSD
+605 KKKEQNKAPD
-619 TRKESKPKL
+619 
-628 KSKEDTKPK
+628 
-637 SNGPKESNKKL
+637 
-648 PPVAKKGP
+648 
-656 ISKNK
+656 
-661 PEEKLKNKVEKK
+661 KVEKK
-673 DKVSSVKKET
+673 DKKTPNKTKDKVEKQNVSLKES
-683 EKKEKTPTTKKELEN
+683 KEKEEPIKKVE
-698 KEQSQ
+698 

>member
-43 KAKVS
+43 KARVS
-48 RIEPSLGAAF
+48 RIEQSLGAAF

-71 KEVAKDSSKNKKGK
+71 KELAPEYLKNKRGK
-85 QSINEYLSQGQEIIV
+85 NNISDCLTQGQEIIV

-130 SPEAGGVSRSLEGKD
+130 NSEAGGVSRSLEGKE
-145 RDQVRDNLRALNKPE
+145 RDKVRENLKALKRPDN
-160 DMGVIVRT
+160 MGVIVRT
-168 AAAGISLEELQ
+168 AAAGASLEELQ
-179 WDLDYLLGLWD
+179 WDLDYLLSIWD

-206 RDDDLITR
+206 RDDDLISR

-232 EAFEQAH
+232 EAFEQAQ

-244 LAPDF
+244 LTPEYLE
-249 IDRIKRYDESIPL
+249 RIKRYDESIPL

-277 REVTLENGGSISID
+277 REVTLQNGGSISID

-313 ETAVKTN
+313 ETALKTN
-320 LVAAK
+320 LEAAK

-336 GGLIVI
+336 GGLLVI

-448 EKTKVRVVIVSDP
+448 ERTDVRVVIVSDP
-461 SRSDNRFEVT
+461 SRADNRFEVT

-477 KSKETSYEIQE
+477 KSKESSYEIQE
-488 SVSDEHSSNYKVT
+488 SLNEDTNLGYKVS
-501 KQEKAAVNFKPPKK
+501 KQEKAAVSIKPPKK
-515 PKRKGKGFFRK
+515 PKKKGKGFIRK
-526 IIETITGEEDDNK
+526 IIETLTGEEDKSKNK
-539 KESSK
+539 KETKSK
-544 SSTTRKNQPKR
+544 SNQRKRKQTNKPRANKK
-555 RNPQQKRTAGSRP
+555 PHPRTANQR
-568 RKSNNRN
+568 
-575 PKKIVDKNKKNDNKT
+575 NKKAENSKDTKKKGNVKKAAQSKGKKEEKKAPASKAKKPTSQSKKPVKDKT
-590 PTKEVNKESNKKPSR
+590 DSNKKPLP
-605 KATSNKASSNKSSD
+605 KKKEQNKAPD
-619 TRKESKPKL
+619 
-628 KSKEDTKPK
+628 
-637 SNGPKESNKKL
+637 
-648 PPVAKKGP
+648 
-656 ISKNK
+656 
-661 PEEKLKNKVEKK
+661 KVEKK
-673 DKVSSVKKET
+673 DKKTPNKTKDKVEKQNVSLKES
-683 EKKEKTPTTKKELEN
+683 KEKEEPIKKVE
-698 KEQSQ
+698 

>member
-43 KAKVS
+43 KARVS
-48 RIEPSLGAAF
+48 RIEQSLGAAF

-71 KEVAKDSSKNKKGK
+71 KELAPEYLKNKRGK
-85 QSINEYLSQGQEIIV
+85 NNISDCLTQGQEIIV

-130 SPEAGGVSRSLEGKD
+130 NSEAGGVSRSLEGKE
-145 RDQVRDNLRALNKPE
+145 RDKVRENLKALKRPDN
-160 DMGVIVRT
+160 MGVIVRT
-168 AAAGISLEELQ
+168 AAAGASLEELQ
-179 WDLDYLLGLWD
+179 WDLDYLLNIWD

-206 RDDDLITR
+206 RDDDLISR

-232 EAFEQAH
+232 EAFEQAQ

-244 LAPDF
+244 LTPEYLE
-249 IDRIKRYDESIPL
+249 RIKRYDESIPL

-277 REVTLENGGSISID
+277 REVTLQNGGSISID

-313 ETAVKTN
+313 ETALKTN
-320 LVAAK
+320 LEAAK

-336 GGLIVI
+336 GGLLVI

-448 EKTKVRVVIVSDP
+448 ERTDVRVVIVSDP
-461 SRSDNRFEVT
+461 SRADNRFEVT

-477 KSKETSYEIQE
+477 KSKESSYEIQE
-488 SVSDEHSSNYKVT
+488 SLNEDTNLGYKVS
-501 KQEKAAVNFKPPKK
+501 KQEKAAVSIKPPKK
-515 PKRKGKGFFRK
+515 PKKKGKGFIRK
-526 IIETITGEEDDNK
+526 IIETLTGEEDNSKNK
-539 KESSK
+539 KETKSK
-544 SSTTRKNQPKR
+544 SNQRKRKQTNKPRPNKK
-555 RNPQQKRTAGSRP
+555 PHPRTANQRNKKAENSKDTKK
-568 RKSNNRN
+568 KSNV
-575 PKKIVDKNKKNDNKT
+575 KKAAQSKGKKEEKKT
-590 PTKEVNKESNKKPSR
+590 PTSKAKKPTSQSKKPVKDKTDSNKKPLP
-605 KATSNKASSNKSSD
+605 KKKEQNKAPD
-619 TRKESKPKL
+619 
-628 KSKEDTKPK
+628 
-637 SNGPKESNKKL
+637 
-648 PPVAKKGP
+648 
-656 ISKNK
+656 
-661 PEEKLKNKVEKK
+661 KVEKK
-673 DKVSSVKKET
+673 DKKTPNKTKDKVEKQNVSLKES
-683 EKKEKTPTTKKELEN
+683 KEKEEPIKKVE
-698 KEQSQ
+698 

>member
-26 DFDLEQLGQER
+26 DFDLEQIGQER

-43 KAKVS
+43 KARVS
-48 RIEPSLGAAF
+48 RIEQSLGAAF

-71 KEVAKDSSKNKKGK
+71 KELAPEYLKNKRGK
-85 QSINEYLSQGQEIIV
+85 NNISDCLTQGQEIIV

-130 SPEAGGVSRSLEGKD
+130 NSEAGGVSRSLEGKE
-145 RDQVRDNLRALNKPE
+145 RDKVRENLKALKRPDN
-160 DMGVIVRT
+160 MGVIVRT
-168 AAAGISLEELQ
+168 AAAGASLEELQ
-179 WDLDYLLGLWD
+179 WDLDYLLNIWD

-206 RDDDLITR
+206 RDDDLISR

-232 EAFEQAH
+232 EAFEQAQ

-244 LAPDF
+244 LTPEYLE
-249 IDRIKRYDESIPL
+249 RIKRYDESIPL

-277 REVTLENGGSISID
+277 REVTLQNGGSISID

-313 ETAVKTN
+313 ETALKTN
-320 LVAAK
+320 LEAAK

-336 GGLIVI
+336 GGLLVI

-448 EKTKVRVVIVSDP
+448 ERTDVRVVIVSDP
-461 SRSDNRFEVT
+461 SRADNRFEVT

-477 KSKETSYEIQE
+477 KSKESSYEIQE
-488 SVSDEHSSNYKVT
+488 SLNEDTNLGYKVS
-501 KQEKAAVNFKPPKK
+501 KQEKAAVSIKPPKK
-515 PKRKGKGFFRK
+515 PKKKGKGFIRK
-526 IIETITGEEDDNK
+526 IIETLTGEEDKSKSKKETKSKTNQRKRKQTNKPRANK
-539 KESSK
+539 K
-544 SSTTRKNQPKR
+544 PH
-555 RNPQQKRTAGSRP
+555 PRTANQR
-568 RKSNNRN
+568 
-575 PKKIVDKNKKNDNKT
+575 NKKAENSKDTKKKGNVKKAAQSKGKKEGKKT
-590 PTKEVNKESNKKPSR
+590 PASKTKKPTSQSKKPVKDKADSNKKPLP
-605 KATSNKASSNKSSD
+605 KKKEQNKAPD
-619 TRKESKPKL
+619 
-628 KSKEDTKPK
+628 
-637 SNGPKESNKKL
+637 
-648 PPVAKKGP
+648 
-656 ISKNK
+656 
-661 PEEKLKNKVEKK
+661 KVEKK
-673 DKVSSVKKET
+673 DKKTPNKTKDKVEKQNVSLKES
-683 EKKEKTPTTKKELEN
+683 KEKEEPIKKVE
-698 KEQSQ
+698 

>member
-43 KAKVS
+43 KARVS
-48 RIEPSLGAAF
+48 RIEQSLGAAF

-71 KEVAKDSSKNKKGK
+71 KELAPEYLKNKRGK
-85 QSINEYLSQGQEIIV
+85 NNISDCLTQGQEIIV

-130 SPEAGGVSRSLEGKD
+130 NSEAGGVSRSLEGKE
-145 RDQVRDNLRALNKPE
+145 RDKVRENLKALKRPDN
-160 DMGVIVRT
+160 MGVIVRT
-168 AAAGISLEELQ
+168 AAAGASLEELQ
-179 WDLDYLLGLWD
+179 WDLDYLLSIWD

-206 RDDDLITR
+206 RDDDLISR

-232 EAFEQAH
+232 EAFEQAQ

-244 LAPDF
+244 LTPEYLE
-249 IDRIKRYDESIPL
+249 RIKRYDESIPL

-277 REVTLENGGSISID
+277 REVTLQNGGSISID

-313 ETAVKTN
+313 ETALKTN
-320 LVAAK
+320 LEAAK

-336 GGLIVI
+336 GGLLVI

-448 EKTKVRVVIVSDP
+448 ERTDVRVVIVSDP
-461 SRSDNRFEVT
+461 SRADNRFEVT

-477 KSKETSYEIQE
+477 KSKESSYEIQE
-488 SVSDEHSSNYKVT
+488 SLNEDTNLGYKVS
-501 KQEKAAVNFKPPKK
+501 KQEKAAVSIKPPKK
-515 PKRKGKGFFRK
+515 PKKKGKGFIRK
-526 IIETITGEEDDNK
+526 IIETLTGEEDKSKNK
-539 KESSK
+539 KETKSK
-544 SSTTRKNQPKR
+544 SNQRKRKQTNKPRANKK
-555 RNPQQKRTAGSRP
+555 PHPRTANQRNKKAENSKDTKK
-568 RKSNNRN
+568 KSNV
-575 PKKIVDKNKKNDNKT
+575 KKAAQSKGKKEEKKT
-590 PTKEVNKESNKKPSR
+590 PTSKAKKPTSQSKKPVKDKTDSNKKPLP
-605 KATSNKASSNKSSD
+605 KKKEQNKAPD
-619 TRKESKPKL
+619 
-628 KSKEDTKPK
+628 
-637 SNGPKESNKKL
+637 
-648 PPVAKKGP
+648 
-656 ISKNK
+656 
-661 PEEKLKNKVEKK
+661 KVEKK
-673 DKVSSVKKET
+673 DKKTPNKTKDKVEKQNVSLKES
-683 EKKEKTPTTKKELEN
+683 KEKEEPIKKVE
-698 KEQSQ
+698 

>member
-26 DFDLEQLGQER
+26 DFDLEQIGQER

-43 KAKVS
+43 KARVS
-48 RIEPSLGAAF
+48 RIEQSLGAAF

-71 KEVAKDSSKNKKGK
+71 KELAPEYLKNKRGK
-85 QSINEYLSQGQEIIV
+85 NNISDCLTQGQEIIV

-130 SPEAGGVSRSLEGKD
+130 NSEAGGVSRSLEGKE
-145 RDQVRDNLRALNKPE
+145 RDKVRENLKALKRPDN
-160 DMGVIVRT
+160 MGVIVRT
-168 AAAGISLEELQ
+168 AAAGASLEELQ
-179 WDLDYLLGLWD
+179 WDLDYLLSIWD

-206 RDDDLITR
+206 RDDDLISR

-232 EAFEQAH
+232 EAFEQAQ

-244 LAPDF
+244 LTPEYLE
-249 IDRIKRYDESIPL
+249 RIKRYDESIPL

-277 REVTLENGGSISID
+277 REVTLQNGGSISID

-313 ETAVKTN
+313 ETALKTN
-320 LVAAK
+320 LEAAK

-336 GGLIVI
+336 GGLLVI

-448 EKTKVRVVIVSDP
+448 ERTDVRVVIVSDP
-461 SRSDNRFEVT
+461 SRADNRFEVT

-477 KSKETSYEIQE
+477 KSKESSYEIQE
-488 SVSDEHSSNYKVT
+488 SLNEDSNLGYKVS
-501 KQEKAAVNFKPPKK
+501 KQEKAAVSIKPPKK
-515 PKRKGKGFFRK
+515 PKKKGKGFIRK
-526 IIETITGEEDDNK
+526 IIETLTGEEDKSKNK
-539 KESSK
+539 KETKSK
-544 SSTTRKNQPKR
+544 SNQRKRKQTNKPRANKK
-555 RNPQQKRTAGSRP
+555 PHPRTANQR
-568 RKSNNRN
+568 
-575 PKKIVDKNKKNDNKT
+575 NKKAENSKDTKKKGNVTKAAQSKGKKEEKKT
-590 PTKEVNKESNKKPSR
+590 PASKAKKPTSQSKKPVKDKTDSNKKPLP
-605 KATSNKASSNKSSD
+605 KKKEQNKAPD
-619 TRKESKPKL
+619 
-628 KSKEDTKPK
+628 
-637 SNGPKESNKKL
+637 
-648 PPVAKKGP
+648 
-656 ISKNK
+656 
-661 PEEKLKNKVEKK
+661 KVEKK
-673 DKVSSVKKET
+673 DKKTPNKTKDKVEKQNVSLKES
-683 EKKEKTPTTKKELEN
+683 KEKEEPIKKVE
-698 KEQSQ
+698 

>member
-26 DFDLEQLGQER
+26 DFDLEQIGQER

-43 KAKVS
+43 KARVS
-48 RIEPSLGAAF
+48 RIEQSLGAAF

-71 KEVAKDSSKNKKGK
+71 KELAPEYLKNKRGK
-85 QSINEYLSQGQEIIV
+85 NNISDCLTQGQEIIV

-130 SPEAGGVSRSLEGKD
+130 NSEAGGVSRSLEGKE
-145 RDQVRDNLRALNKPE
+145 RDKVRENLKALKRPDN
-160 DMGVIVRT
+160 MGVIVRT
-168 AAAGISLEELQ
+168 AAAGASLEELQ
-179 WDLDYLLGLWD
+179 WDLDYLLNIWD

-206 RDDDLITR
+206 RDDDLISR

-232 EAFEQAH
+232 EAFEQAQ

-244 LAPDF
+244 LTPEYLE
-249 IDRIKRYDESIPL
+249 RIKRYDESIPL

-277 REVTLENGGSISID
+277 REVTLQNGGSISID

-313 ETAVKTN
+313 ETALKTN
-320 LVAAK
+320 LEAAK

-336 GGLIVI
+336 GGLLVI

-448 EKTKVRVVIVSDP
+448 ERTDVRVVIVSDP
-461 SRSDNRFEVT
+461 SRADNRFEVT

-477 KSKETSYEIQE
+477 KSKESSYEIQE
-488 SVSDEHSSNYKVT
+488 SLNEDTNLGYKVS
-501 KQEKAAVNFKPPKK
+501 KQEKAAVSIKPPKK
-515 PKRKGKGFFRK
+515 PKKKGKGFIRK
-526 IIETITGEEDDNK
+526 IIETLTGEEDKSKNK
-539 KESSK
+539 KETKSK
-544 SSTTRKNQPKR
+544 SNQRKRKQTNKPRANKK
-555 RNPQQKRTAGSRP
+555 PHPRTANQRNKKAENSKDTKK
-568 RKSNNRN
+568 KSNV
-575 PKKIVDKNKKNDNKT
+575 KKAAQSKGKKEEKKT
-590 PTKEVNKESNKKPSR
+590 PTSKAKKPTSQSKKPVKDKTDSNKKPLP
-605 KATSNKASSNKSSD
+605 KKKEQNKAPD
-619 TRKESKPKL
+619 
-628 KSKEDTKPK
+628 
-637 SNGPKESNKKL
+637 
-648 PPVAKKGP
+648 
-656 ISKNK
+656 
-661 PEEKLKNKVEKK
+661 KVEKK
-673 DKVSSVKKET
+673 DKKTPNKTKDKVEKQNVSLKES
-683 EKKEKTPTTKKELEN
+683 KEKEEPIKKVE
-698 KEQSQ
+698 